1 MNLNDWL
8 CFSYLIVLT
17 LFGVVLSI
25 LEFSYYA
32 DTIWTT
38 AKDQIHAFWIYTE
51 IAITSILRLLV
62 LFLFYQDIKNQE
74 NSKYKIYR
82 VFLLPTL
89 ILGSVS
95 ASNIGINV
103 YDYLIWKTRH
113 YFFDLNFAKYY
124 LYWIWVLHILMIIN
138 AIFILVLLLQPQSKE
153 QKEQTMKNKQQ
164 QKPRVIRILRIFWI
178 IVIVV
183 FLVMQWI
190 ISLLLSIG
198 NFKKFVPS
206 MFVEILTFFIAM
218 GLCIFK
224 KFIFK
229 N

>member
-1 MNLNDWL
+1 MFFISNCAYVIWSSFINFRVFLLCRYNLNNSKRSNS
-8 CFSYLIVLT
+8 CFLDLYRNSNYFNIKIISS
-17 LFGVVLSI
+17 F
-25 LEFSYYA
+25 
-32 DTIWTT
+32 
-38 AKDQIHAFWIYTE
+38 
-51 IAITSILRLLV
+51 
-62 LFLFYQDIKNQE
+62 FLFYQDIKNQE

-95 ASNIGINV
+95 ASNIGVNV

-206 MFVEILTFFIAM
+206 MFVEILTFFITM